1 MKILYGVQGTG
12 NGHISRSKEIIE
24 RLNQIA
30 QVDTLISGSLHEM
43 DPGLDVKYR
52 KDGTGAW
59 FKKNGGIDY
68 WGFMRKT
75 KFIKMIKDILYIPV
89 KQYDL
94 VVSDFEPLTAWSAK
108 YYGVPSVHLS
118 HQIALLDNHIP
129 RPPQKDLLAE
139 LVIKHFAPC
148 ERQIGLHYQ
157 RYSENVLTPI
167 IRREVRNLTVSNL
180 DHFVVYFSTY
190 DPLKVGRILKGVDA
204 KFELFSKYYTFNSPT
219 TKYNVTVYPFRK
231 ELFLRRLSSCSGII
245 CNAGFQLTS
254 EALLLGK
261 RMLVIP
267 MRGQYEQICNAE
279 ALKQLGATVVNAIDE
294 SFGDKLRMW
303 LERTTEAQK
312 IDYPDNGAEVVNK
325 ILGCMYN

>member
-1 MKILYGVQGTG
+1 MKILYGIQGTG
-12 NGHISRSKEIIE
+12 NGHISRSKEIIK
-24 RLNQIA
+24 RLNQIVE
-30 QVDTLISGSLHEM
+30 VDILISGSLHEM
-43 DPGLDVKYR
+43 DVGLNVKYR

-59 FKKNGGIDY
+59 FKKDGGIDY
-68 WGFMRKT
+68 WGFIRKT
-75 KFIKMIKDILYIPV
+75 KFIKIIKDILFSPV

-94 VVSDFEPLTAWSAK
+94 VVSDFEPLTAWSSK
-108 YYGVPSVHLS
+108 YYGVPSIHLS
-118 HQIALLDNHIP
+118 HQIALLDNRIP

-139 LVIKHFAPC
+139 LVIKYFAPC

-167 IRREVRNLTVSNL
+167 IRREVRKLTVSNL
-180 DHFVVYFSTY
+180 DHFVVNFSTY
-190 DPLKVGRILKGVDA
+190 DPLKVGRFFKSADA

-219 TKYNVTVYPFRK
+219 TKYNVTVHPFDK
-231 ELFLRRLSSCSGII
+231 ELFLSRLSSCSGI

-254 EALLLGK
+254 EALFLGK

-279 ALKQLGATVVNAIDE
+279 ALKQLGASVVTRIDE

-303 LERTTEAQK
+303 LGTATERQK
-312 IDYPDNGAEVVNK
+312 IDYPDNCAEVVNK
-325 ILGCMYN
+325 ILGRMH